1 MSVVAPERERTP
13 PPPYP
18 PPPEP
23 APEQPRRRIPTRLVA
38 IGLILAAFLFA
49 RDWLRDLNLLPSL
62 PGNPFAAE
70 TVDHSPPAVLKSIQD
85 LGEYRAATGHFE
97 VIVDV
102 EQETALPDSLLGER
116 TLFVA
121 VGNVD
126 AAVDFTRLDGSAIAV
141 SDDRRSATITLA
153 APRLSD
159 VRLDLSRS
167 YVYDHDS
174 GVLNR
179 IGRIFSGGGDD
190 PRELYT
196 LAERKLRIA
205 AGDGSGLLAR
215 AEDNTR
221 ELLESMLRALGFTR
235 VTVRFEPRT

>member
-1 MSVVAPERERTP
+1 VPWG
-13 PPPYP
+13 
-18 PPPEP
+18 
-23 APEQPRRRIPTRLVA
+23 LVA
-38 IGLILAAFLFA
+38 AGLIVFALIAAP
-49 RDWLRDLNLLPSL
+49 DWVRGLLPSL
-62 PGNPFAAE
+62 PGNPFAAR
-70 TVDHSPPAVLKSIQD
+70 TVDRSGPAVLKSIQD

-126 AAVDFTRLDGSAIAV
+126 ADVDFSRLGDETVSV
-141 SDDRRSATITLA
+141 SDDRRSATIAL
-153 APRLSD
+153 PRPQLSD
-159 VRLDLSRS
+159 VRLDLGRS
-167 YVYDHDS
+167 YVYDHRS

-179 IGRIFSGGGDD
+179 IGSIFSGGGDD
-190 PRELYT
+190 QRELYT
-196 LAERKLRIA
+196 LAERKLRAA

-215 AEDNTR
+215 AEQNTR

-235 VTVRFEPRT
+235 VTVVFA